1 MKLHFITAL
10 LGIGMS
16 ATSLAAE
23 AFRVY
28 APASKTQTLWI
39 VDALPKEDG
48 GLELKLAE
56 KRELGFNGRVIAA
69 HPNKPLLYIC
79 GGGKETGKI
88 PGAVVT
94 LAKDQGLRI

>member
-39 VDALPKEDG
+39 VDALPREDG
-48 GLELKLAE
+48 GSTPFL
-56 KRELGFNGRVIAA
+56 
-69 HPNKPLLYIC
+69 PNEPRTIPLFTAFPP
-79 GGGKETGKI
+79 K
-88 PGAVVT
+88 ANS
-94 LAKDQGLRI
+94 